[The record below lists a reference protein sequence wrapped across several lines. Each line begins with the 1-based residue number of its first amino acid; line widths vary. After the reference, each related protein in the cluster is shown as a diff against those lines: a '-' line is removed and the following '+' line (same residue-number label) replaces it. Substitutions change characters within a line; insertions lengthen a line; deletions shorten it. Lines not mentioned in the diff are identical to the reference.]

1 MKDKKQQINVPCC
14 PEFVSGGPEFVS
26 GFPVAYGRKGRLL
39 LTLLLRV
46 LDLAFVVP
54 VILSWDSKN
63 RAVQLDQGGSQ
74 CSDREAGDVLG
85 DAQQAQRV
93 RTVDQAPRFLIQTQ
107 RPSSRCAPSESAQGD
122 RPECGCFAPSRRRLR
137 PARSACGRSG
147 RG

>member
-1 MKDKKQQINVPCC
+1 MPTKDKKQYIYVSYC

-85 DAQQAQRV
+85 DAEQAKRV
-93 RTVDQAPRFLIQTQ
+93 RAIAQTPQ
-107 RPSSRCAPSESAQGD
+107 I
-122 RPECGCFAPSRRRLR
+122 
-137 PARSACGRSG
+137 
-147 RG
+147 

>member
-74 CSDREAGDVLG
+74 CSDRRALCWGTPNKRSAL
-85 DAQQAQRV
+85 ATV
-93 RTVDQAPRFLIQTQ
+93 RQAPAI
-107 RPSSRCAPSESAQGD
+107 
-122 RPECGCFAPSRRRLR
+122 
-137 PARSACGRSG
+137 
-147 RG
+147 

>member
-1 MKDKKQQINVPCC
+1 M
-14 PEFVSGGPEFVS
+14 
-26 GFPVAYGRKGRLL
+26 AYGRKGRLL

-85 DAQQAQRV
+85 DAEQAKRV
-93 RTVDQAPRFLIQTQ
+93 RAIAQTPQISSELDGLPVD
-107 RPSSRCAPSESAQGD
+107 CAPVQM
-122 RPECGCFAPSRRRLR
+122 RTRL
-137 PARSACGRSG
+137 
-147 RG
+147 